1 MGRQGGA
8 GSASPPPVFA
18 FPLLSGGFQLLSV
31 HTPAL
36 GPAACCPCGFAAIN
50 EAAMCSQL
58 ERGWIIALGRFMV
71 GRCEVPAVCLPP
83 HGSGS
88 ADGLGSKWPGGQLGK
103 RDVSLWWGK
112 GELIWVKEA
121 ALAIPGRMQVVR
133 CGALVSLPALGAL
146 SGCLE
151 KHTGMS
157 KCTSEVSDSALY
169 LLRSW
174 GGERVTKEPFVDFS

>member
-1 MGRQGGA
+1 MFPAGA
-8 GSASPPPVFA
+8 G
-18 FPLLSGGFQLLSV
+18 LDNCSGQVYGGEVRS
-31 HTPAL
+31 
-36 GPAACCPCGFAAIN
+36 ACCLSA
-50 EAAMCSQL
+50 
-58 ERGWIIALGRFMV
+58 
-71 GRCEVPAVCLPP
+71 P

-88 ADGLGSKWPGGQLGK
+88 ADGLGSKWPGGQLGR